1 MISKVVPRKL
11 DHSSDSKTRR
21 KDDMFDALNV
31 SIWSDDRGG
40 ASGNE
45 GVVKPIK
52 SNVLLDGS
60 GAFDNASDKVVLG
73 KVIDNKY
80 DVVYFFV
87 YCSNVSDSGVYAYD
101 PTNYLSENHPAE
113 SVFKVYATSEFN
125 FHPESF
131 VKGDIT
137 YVQKKREL
145 GGRVYEDTP
154 MLFFTDNR
162 NEPRKLNVL
171 RAVWDPTVTT
181 YTIGSAGIKDFI
193 TACPKTP
200 TLPITFEFIEDD
212 SSPYSEFKNVN
223 GFQFAYQ
230 LVYKDSNVSA
240 MSTISDIAVPPSYV
254 NQGVLPVPYLS
265 LHNICRVTVP
275 PQAISSE
282 VDKVKILARRGN
294 DGAFFEIKEVEN
306 SIQYVNG
313 IVEAAITSG
322 AGGEDL
328 FDIFQDI
335 DTSVTSITQENP
347 FVYDFKNDTIN
358 IAISQDD
365 QIKHFDNLPKRA
377 EAQSV
382 AGNRLFYGNYV
393 EGFDQIETQATIT
406 ALPQPR
412 TPDFTN
418 YDLKI
423 TPATCLSGSLM
434 ELITS
439 GEAKTTSDSDGGDL
453 ISGNWNKNS
462 AFVIS
467 PYEMPNEGIAI
478 GDEVSLTFS
487 LIPDTNWHIYDSTDS
502 YHQTNQLGDFFGHP
516 IGTVFEDGY
525 DYTPSVLEGRKEDA
539 WFQYKYTL
547 FDLFVQGTNPEVPSA
562 YSENHFLPAICDNGG
577 VQDEGGLKTWK
588 TYNASEGSIQ
598 CKYGTSAGNPLIVQG
613 GEINISIKLKALQEN
628 GKEAISEFISHL
640 ITGEPLDT
648 TVVSANTFEVIENNI
663 DATYTYDLGLQNQ
676 DTFNQSDP
684 FGKLV
689 VMVGGDSQELITGG
703 NEQNIAGCFILN
715 KATVELGFFKDEAYH
730 LPFGDDNDGFQ
741 WQGEGSGWDEEIGK
755 RRIGMYVKRITNVE
769 TMTCKR
775 RLLSCSPWMVFD
787 NANAIV
793 PITTSSLPYGPF
805 EQNAIGLENP
815 YSDLQY
821 LNGEFTS
828 DEEGGITSGCFRFW
842 NGYLDYSDTAVFF
855 EDGVNEPPRFSF
867 MDGEGGIGGG
877 PAASPNPT
885 HATKYDEYT
894 LLTGFSGDAP
904 YVVGS
909 VSENIPK
916 LKGLGNLGS
925 APLVTAYN
933 NYGTITP
940 NYLNAAPTRS
950 GPIVS
955 NNMFIQHESSYMPDG
970 SYNSETDFK
979 NGFCLPQAWVT
990 PYTGVQYQT
999 WDNVDSATIYE
1010 YPEGAAQSP
1019 SSAGTFII
1027 RGGMIEAHGTAK
1039 LFNFSFYN
1047 TSLYDGDGSRSYKS
1061 GANHAFGIV
1070 YYDARGR
1077 ASNVYP
1083 LGSVLS
1089 PEYHARPQG
1098 LEGKVEM
1105 QVQMDHSP
1113 PADAETFQIVYSG
1126 NTSINTFIQYS
1137 TSGAYISTRLL
1148 DSNDAPFY
1156 VGLNYLQGSGVSYK
1170 DNYGARRHDGGD
1182 PYSYRDGDML
1192 RVISYYG
1199 TGDLDSRIW
1208 LSDEYEFEI
1217 TGTIN
1222 MPDDDMSPIYVAAID
1237 GPDTHPAK
1245 RGVFIKVK
1253 NNPNAL
1259 GFSFAD
1265 IKDGTNQPDSQSH
1278 NWGKRCVVEIYNP
1291 ADVVSEENLVF
1302 YETGDVFPISDHNQP
1317 LTLTGGDVWWRK
1329 VAVNMAEHDGGSFIN
1344 LIQEDTQDPNFKNYS
1359 LETEA
1364 FNDTVRNSDVT
1375 GKGKL
1380 KIIIPNAQEV
1390 VRSSS
1395 ITYSE
1400 KNNPAS
1406 ALFTLTSFNPAK
1418 MQFKD
1423 MPAEYGNINYM
1434 VNQQDSLFVIQSSRC
1449 SSIPVNR
1456 NLITTASN
1464 DQSLIAATKVL
1475 GTERYYA
1482 GEYGC
1487 DDNPESVCVVGPNVY
1502 FASKSSKEVYKFNP
1516 STGLDV
1522 ISNKGMKSFFRDL
1535 FNSAEND
1542 EGVIKVVGGYDPIKD
1557 EFILSVYNQPAVQ
1570 YVEGAE
1576 DTSGAASGGAVF
1588 QDTTTIN
1595 SLEQQLYNVI
1605 NTITTLTTTEGDQ
1618 IFSQGLLPAPL
1629 QQFYQ
1634 NFSGTNELDYLN
1646 GLDAD
1651 NSGIME
1657 ASEVVSFGSIFIP
1670 LQQRIYDTIAV
1681 IESNAIVDII
1691 NTITEVIDDPS
1702 IDTAQEIRNYI
1713 SGLQIDNLTLTESL
1727 SALQTSYD
1735 TLQSDY
1741 DGLQAN
1747 YVSLQADI
1755 VSNEADIEQ
1764 LNQQI
1769 VDQLAQISNL
1779 QTQANEDGNT
1789 ITDLNAQLAQF
1800 AAQAGLDADTIA
1812 QLQNQVSIDAETI
1825 AQLEAAAQVSEGT
1838 IANLNNQLANANA
1851 QIAAMQASLEAQAAE
1866 ITALTFANQ
1875 EANALVVGYEQ
1886 NISSLEGQVSLLQNS
1901 IASLN
1906 QQIENYLGLIQQ
1918 LGAGVS
1924 AASEENTELV
1934 AENLALQVQLE
1945 LEAAALRS
1953 ALVQLDIQLLNAGYG
1968 TVNEAS
1974 SNIQANVN
1982 NLEFDGVAE
1991 RINTSVNRVNMALSH
2006 LGELQLAFSDSGDST
2021 TTINPKGIKFGY
2033 LSEEGSSEVN
2043 LQSGERVKPF
2053 GWGNPNLDN
2062 GAQIKAFANAVQNVK
2077 TMADVYAFQ
2086 NTDSFAASLGVGTE
2100 YFQYN
2105 ELGNLINQ
2113 EEIAARGYLGSSIVD
2128 MLQSYVNTNGSGEIT
2143 ASTLE
2148 EVLATDGISMSQFV
2162 DLLAGLN
2169 DQGDGTSFKIA
2180 RFDSS
2185 GTGNLGQP
2193 DFLTFLSIFGEA
2205 YDPNNQE
2212 KYTVNI

>member
-1 MISKVVPRKL
+1 
-11 DHSSDSKTRR
+11 
-21 KDDMFDALNV
+21 MFDALNV

-73 KVIDNKY
+73 KVIDSKY

-137 YVQKKREL
+137 YVQKKREF

-181 YTIGSAGIKDFI
+181 YIIGSAGIKDFI

-200 TLPITFEFIEDD
+200 TFPITFEFIQDE

-265 LHNICRVTVP
+265 LHNVCRVTVP

-282 VDKVKILARRGN
+282 VEKVKILARRGN
-294 DGAFFEIKEVEN
+294 DGAFFEIKEIQNTV
-306 SIQYVNG
+306 QYVNG
-313 IVEAAITSG
+313 IVEAAIVSG
-322 AGGEDL
+322 ADAEDL
-328 FDIFQDI
+328 LDILQDI
-335 DTSVTSITQENP
+335 DTSDPALTQENP
-347 FVYDFKNDTIN
+347 FIHDFKNDTIN

-365 QIKHFDNLPKRA
+365 QVKHFDNLPKRA
-377 EAQSV
+377 EAQSI
-382 AGNRLFYGNYV
+382 ADNRLFYGNYV

-418 YDLKI
+418 YDVKI
-423 TPATCLSGSLM
+423 TPATCISGSLM
-434 ELITS
+434 ESIIS
-439 GEAKTTSDSDGGDL
+439 GEAKTISDSDGGDI
-453 ISGNWNKNS
+453 ISGRWNKNT

-467 PYEMPNEGIAI
+467 PYEMPNEGIAV

-487 LIPDTNWHIYDSTDS
+487 FIPDTNWHIYDSTNS
-502 YHQTNQLGDFFGHP
+502 YHQSNQLGDFFGHP
-516 IGTVFEDGY
+516 IGTVFPDGY
-525 DYTPSVLEGRKEDA
+525 DSTPSGLEGRTEDA
-539 WFQYKYTL
+539 FFQDDMGVLYSLLVEGENYSGSQA
-547 FDLFVQGTNPEVPSA
+547 QGP
-562 YSENHFLPAICDNGG
+562 NHFFPAICNNDG

-588 TYNASEGSIQ
+588 SYNSVEGSLQ
-598 CKYGTSAGNPLIVQG
+598 CKYGTSAANPLIVQG
-613 GEINISIKLKALQEN
+613 GEINISIKIKALQTN

-648 TVVSANTFEVIENNI
+648 TVVSASTFQVIENNI
-663 DATYTYDLGLQNQ
+663 NATYTYDLGLQNQ
-676 DTFNQSDP
+676 DFFNQSDP
-684 FGKLV
+684 LGKLI
-689 VMVGGDSQELITGG
+689 VMVGGDDQELATVG
-703 NEQNIAGCFILN
+703 NPQNIAGCFIIN

-730 LPFGDDNDGFQ
+730 LPLIDDNNGFQ

-775 RLLSCSPWMVFD
+775 RLLSCSPWVVFD
-787 NANAIV
+787 NADAMLSS
-793 PITTSSLPYGPF
+793 TSTSLPYGPF
-805 EQNAIGLENP
+805 ESNALNVAGNTAG
-815 YSDLQY
+815 YYY
-821 LNGEFTS
+821 LNGEFTN
-828 DEEGGITSGCFRFW
+828 DDEGGLTSGCFRFW
-842 NGYLDYSDTAVFF
+842 NGYLDYASGTGQTNVFF
-855 EDGVNEPPRFSF
+855 QDGVNEPPRFSL

-877 PAASPNPT
+877 PTASPNPT
-885 HATKYDEYT
+885 HAAEYDEYVVVTAPFGDDFT
-894 LLTGFSGDAP
+894 LTSA
-904 YVVGS
+904 
-909 VSENIPK
+909 EKK
-916 LKGLGNLGS
+916 LVPSLRGLGNLGS
-925 APLVTAYN
+925 APLLTAYN
-933 NYGTITP
+933 NQGVLTP
-940 NYLNAAPTRS
+940 NAVGISGYEENVIRH

-955 NNMFIQHESSYMPDG
+955 NNMYIYQDWRYIPDG
-970 SYNSETDFK
+970 SYNVSSNFNT
-979 NGFCLPQAWVT
+979 GFCLPQVKIMGGFNT
-990 PYTGVQYQT
+990 ILGYQD
-999 WDNVDSATIYE
+999 WDKVDNISVYG
-1010 YPEGAAQSP
+1010 YPEGATQGP

-1027 RGGMIEAHGTAK
+1027 RGSMIEAHGAPK

-1077 ASNVYP
+1077 ASNVYT

-1105 QVQMDHSP
+1105 QVQMDHNP

-1137 TSGAYISTRLL
+1137 TSGAYISTRLIQS
-1148 DSNDAPFY
+1148 DDAPFY
-1156 VGLNYLQGSGVSYK
+1156 VGLNYLQDSGVSYK
-1170 DNYGARRHDGGD
+1170 DNFGARRPDGGS
-1182 PYSYRDGDML
+1182 PYSYRDGDIL
-1192 RVISYYG
+1192 RVISYYA

-1208 LSDEYEFEI
+1208 LSDEYEFEV
-1217 TGTIN
+1217 TGSQD
-1222 MPDDDMSPIYVAAID
+1222 MPDDAMSPIYVASID

-1245 RGVFIKVK
+1245 RGFFVKVK

-1259 GFSFAD
+1259 GFSFGD

-1317 LTLTGGDVWWRK
+1317 LTLSGGDVWWRK
-1329 VAVNMAEHDGGSFIN
+1329 VAVNMAEHDGGSFVN
-1344 LIQEDTQDPNFKNYS
+1344 LIQEDTLEPNFKNYS

-1434 VNQQDSLFVIQSSRC
+1434 VNQQDSMFVIQSSRC
-1449 SSIPVNR
+1449 SSVPVNR

-1535 FNSAEND
+1535 FKSAEND

-1557 EFILSVYNQPAVQ
+1557 EFILSVYNQPSVQ

-1576 DTSGAASGGAVF
+1576 GTSGAASGGVVF

-1605 NTITTLTTTEGDQ
+1605 KTITTLTTTEGEE

-1657 ASEVVSFGSIFIP
+1657 ASEVVGYGSIFVP
-1670 LQQRIYDTIAV
+1670 LQQQIYDTIAV

-1702 IDTAQEIRNYI
+1702 IDTAQEIQNYI
-1713 SGLQIDNLTLTESL
+1713 SGLQIDNFTLTESL

-1838 IANLNNQLANANA
+1838 IANLNNQLANSNA

-1866 ITALTFANQ
+1866 ITALTLANQ

-1886 NISSLEGQVSLLQNS
+1886 NISSLEGQVSVLQGA

-1906 QQIENYLGLIQQ
+1906 LQVENYLALIQQ
-1918 LGAGVS
+1918 LNADVGATSG
-1924 AASEENTELV
+1924 ENTELV
-1934 AENLALQVQLE
+1934 AENLALQVQLD

-1953 ALVQLDIQLLNAGYG
+1953 ALVQLDMQLLHAGYG
-1968 TVNEAS
+1968 TVNVAN

-1982 NLEFDGVAE
+1982 NLEFDGVAQ
-1991 RINTSVNRVNMALSH
+1991 RINTAVNAVNTALSH

-2021 TTINPKGIKFGY
+2021 TTINPKGGKWWYF
-2033 LSEEGSSEVN
+2033 SEEGSSEVN
-2043 LQSGERVKPF
+2043 VLLGERVKPF
-2053 GWGNPNLDN
+2053 AWGNANLDN
-2062 GAQIKAFANAVQNVK
+2062 GAQIKAFANAVNDVK
-2077 TMADVYAFQ
+2077 TLGDFWMAINP
-2086 NTDSFAASLGVGTE
+2086 NTFAAGAGVGTE
-2100 YFQYN
+2100 YFQYDAS
-2105 ELGNLINQ
+2105 GNLINQ

-2162 DLLAGLN
+2162 DLLAGLSN
-2169 DQGDGTSFKIA
+2169 IAGNIDFLAA
-2180 RFDSS
+2180 RFDTQ
-2185 GTGNLGQP
+2185 GTGEIGQN
-2193 DFLTFLSIFGEA
+2193 DFLTFLSLYGAAF